1 MAKEPKPRQNKRAPD
16 RQAAVPAR
24 WSDVSESPGYVYLNR
39 QDFQTKDGSW
49 DRAAQYAAQQ
59 KYPGKE
65 LIYQDNGGKHLF
77 LPRSKFQNLETEG
90 FSDVGQERF
99 KVVKEERP
107 IKPKFVNFYDA
118 PTYDPTEKRY
128 GETHK
133 ATSLRDVDPDK
144 VKKVHT
150 EASTLKRDR
159 VERTKRLFR
168 EQSEFAGK
176 LSEVRDSYE
185 RGRFERAEA
194 KAIEERIAK
203 RKAAPK
209 KVVKRARHTPHGA
222 QFEGRL
228 LGKNQRIA
236 RSGRAYYMSPA
247 RIAERAAARKN
258 RLAIIKQQ
266 TKIRLAQNKAKAIA
280 KAREQKKVIARR
292 KAHTKAF
299 FAAKPQIRARQS
311 AAKAVSYAKQLRNLP
326 GFGKTPV
333 KMLLQQNRMSRD
345 APGKRAVM
353 SAMTHAEKYP
363 ARKLG
368 GKAPF
373 AASSVGAMAS
383 TSRISGMQSLANVT
397 GRYRGSMGD
406 MVGPQTLRPSVA
418 GGSMF
423 ATASTIHTPK
433 FPEGGA
439 GILFRI
445 DADEVIANLVQRYP
459 AALRV
464 AAIEAADRIGRKMLD
479 IVEPYVPKDTG
490 LLYTSGETNV
500 QQTAAGLVDMAGGE
514 AYPSGQMFGVSIS
527 YNAPYAEI
535 VYFDEE
541 VAHGKAYNAKHGTSE
556 KGDKETARWIE
567 AAFEH
572 EKGAL
577 QGLLFE
583 YSRAITLAIGT
594 AGGKSFTR
602 SSGKRVAFFPSR

>member
-150 EASTLKRDR
+150 EASTLKAQRAAEA
-159 VERTKRLFR
+159 ERIDIKQKGEFEAKRNLV
-168 EQSEFAGK
+168 QIGVHA
-176 LSEVRDSYE
+176 E
-185 RGRFERAEA
+185 RGRFERAQA

-247 RIAERAAARKN
+247 RIADRAAAKKN

-266 TKIRLAQNKAKAIA
+266 TKIRLAQNKAKAIS

-299 FAAKPQIRARQS
+299 FAAKPQIRARQA

-383 TSRISGMQSLANVT
+383 TSRISGKQSL
-397 GRYRGSMGD
+397 GEIGQS
-406 MVGPQTLRPSVA
+406 LRPSVR
-418 GGSMF
+418 GGSIF
-423 ATASTIHTPK
+423 STASTIHTPK

-439 GILFRI
+439 GIFFRI
-445 DADEVIANLVQRYP
+445 DADQVIANLTQRYP

-602 SSGKRVAFFPSR
+602 SSGKRVAFFPS

>member
-24 WSDVSESPGYVYLNR
+24 SSTLYLNR
-39 QDFQTKDGSW
+39 QDFLTVDGKW
-49 DRAAQYAAQQ
+49 DREKFQ
-59 KYPGKE
+59 KATARYPGKD
-65 LIYQDNGGKHLF
+65 LVLKDNGGSGLF
-77 LPRSKFQNLETEG
+77 LPASKYQNRDGGGPNENAWTQYKKDLLQAKT
-90 FSDVGQERF
+90 
-99 KVVKEERP
+99 
-107 IKPKFVNFYDA
+107 VNFYDDRIPA
-118 PTYDPTEKRY
+118 SGEKTVVPRII
-128 GETHK
+128 
-133 ATSLRDVDPDK
+133 R
-144 VKKVHT
+144 VHT
-150 EASTLKRDR
+150 DAATIKRDW
-159 VERTKRLFR
+159 VERPKTSFGERLT
-168 EQSEFAGK
+168 AA
-176 LSEVRDSYE
+176 LHV
-185 RGRFERAEA
+185 AEA
-194 KAIEERIAK
+194 VNKKSPKAKKIAAK
-203 RKAAPK
+203 PAPKPKPPK

-258 RLAIIKQQ
+258 RLALIKQQ
-266 TKIRLAQNKAKAIA
+266 TKIRLAQNKAKATA
-280 KAREQKKVIARR
+280 KAREQKKVVARR

-299 FAAKPQIRARQS
+299 FASKPQLRARQA

-333 KMLLQQNRMSRD
+333 KMLLQQNRMTRD

-373 AASSVGAMAS
+373 SASSVGAMAS
-383 TSRISGMQSLANVT
+383 TSRISGMQTLANVT

-406 MVGPQTLRPSVA
+406 MVGPQTLRPSVS
-418 GGSMF
+418 GSSMF
-423 ATASTIHTPK
+423 ATASTIATPK

-439 GILFRI
+439 GIFFRI
-445 DADEVIANLVQRYP
+445 DADEVIANLVHRYP

-464 AAIEAADRIGRKMLD
+464 AAIEAGDRIGRKMLD

-527 YNAPYAEI
+527 YNAPYAEM

-567 AAFEH
+567 MAFKH

-583 YSRAITLAIGT
+583 YSRAITMAIST

-602 SSGKRVAFFPSR
+602 SSGKQVAFFPSR

>member
-24 WSDVSESPGYVYLNR
+24 WSVVSESPGYVYLNKK
-39 QDFQTKDGSW
+39 DFQTKEGSW

-65 LIYQDNGGKHLF
+65 LIYQDNGGKNLY
-77 LPRSKFQNLETEG
+77 LPSAKFQDPESRG
-90 FSDVGQERF
+90 FSKTGQERY
-99 KVVKEERP
+99 KELP
-107 IKPKFVNFYDA
+107 AKGKFVNFYDA
-118 PTYDPTEKRY
+118 PTYDVTEKRY
-128 GETHK
+128 GETPK

-168 EQSEFAGK
+168 EESEFAGK

-194 KAIEERIAK
+194 KAIAKRIAA
-203 RKAAPK
+203 RKKQPK
-209 KVVKRARHTPHGA
+209 KVVRRKSLHVPHGGTL
-222 QFEGRL
+222 GRRSL
-228 LGKNQRIA
+228 ILGKHQIIA
-236 RSGRAYYMSPA
+236 RSGRAWYVSPA
-247 RIAERAAARKN
+247 RLAQRAAAKKN

-439 GILFRI
+439 GIFFRI

-459 AALRV
+459 AALKV

>member
-1 MAKEPKPRQNKRAPD
+1 MAKEPKPRQNKKAPD
-16 RQAAVPAR
+16 RQTAVPAR
-24 WSDVSESPGYVYLNR
+24 WSVALETPQYVYLNR
-39 QDFQTKDGSW
+39 QDFQTKDGTW
-49 DRAAQYAAQQ
+49 DKAAQYAAQQ
-59 KYPGKE
+59 KYPGKD
-65 LIYQDNGGKHLF
+65 LIYQDNGGKQLY
-77 LPRSKFQNLETEG
+77 LPRAKFQNVETRG
-90 FSDVGQERF
+90 LSDVGRTRYAEL
-99 KVVKEERP
+99 P
-107 IKPKFVNFYDA
+107 IKGKFVNFYDPQA
-118 PTYDPTEKRY
+118 NDPTEKRY

-133 ATSLRDVDPDK
+133 ATSLLNVDPDK

-150 EASTLKRDR
+150 EASTLKAQRAAEAERLDR
-159 VERTKRLFR
+159 RLKGEFEAKRALVEIGISDR
-168 EQSEFAGK
+168 
-176 LSEVRDSYE
+176 

-194 KAIEERIAK
+194 KAIARRIAAREK
-203 RKAAPK
+203 TPK
-209 KVVKRARHTPHGA
+209 KVVKRKSLHVPHG
-222 QFEGRL
+222 GIVRRGKV
-228 LGKNQRIA
+228 LGKNQIVA
-236 RSGRAYYMSPA
+236 KSGRAWYVAPA
-247 RIAERAAARKN
+247 RIAQRAEARKN
-258 RLAIIKQQ
+258 RVAEIKRRN
-266 TKIRLAQNKAKAIA
+266 KIRAAQDRAKAKAKI
-280 KAREQKKVIARR
+280 REQKKVIARR

-299 FAAKPQIRARQS
+299 FAAKPQLRARQV

-333 KMLLQQNRMSRD
+333 KMLLQQNGMSRD

-373 AASSVGAMAS
+373 SASAKGLQTLADVTRPYMNSVS
-383 TSRISGMQSLANVT
+383 ELVSG
-397 GRYRGSMGD
+397 
-406 MVGPQTLRPSVA
+406 QTLRPSVA

-423 ATASTIHTPK
+423 ATANTLTTAR

-439 GILFRI
+439 GIFFRI
-445 DADEVIANLVQRYP
+445 DADQVIANLTQKYP
-459 AALRV
+459 AALRM

-500 QQTAAGLVDMAGGE
+500 QQTAAGLVDMTGGE

-535 VYFDEE
+535 VYFDEQA
-541 VAHGKAYNAKHGTSE
+541 AHGKAYNDKHGTSE
-556 KGDKETARWIE
+556 KGEKETARWIE

-594 AGGKSFTR
+594 AGGRTFTR
-602 SSGKRVAFFPSR
+602 ASGKQVTIFPK

>member
-24 WSDVSESPGYVYLNR
+24 SSTLYLNR
-39 QDFQTKDGSW
+39 QDFLTVDGKWNREAIQNAIS
-49 DRAAQYAAQQ
+49 R
-59 KYPGKE
+59 YPGKD
-65 LIYQDNGGKHLF
+65 LVLKDNGGSGLF
-77 LPRSKFQNLETEG
+77 LPASKYQNRDGGGPNESAWKQYKKDLLQAKT
-90 FSDVGQERF
+90 
-99 KVVKEERP
+99 
-107 IKPKFVNFYDA
+107 VNFYDDRIPA
-118 PTYDPTEKRY
+118 SGEKTVVPRII
-128 GETHK
+128 
-133 ATSLRDVDPDK
+133 R
-144 VKKVHT
+144 VHT
-150 EASTLKRDR
+150 DAATLKRDW
-159 VERTKRLFR
+159 VERPKTSFGERLT
-168 EQSEFAGK
+168 AA
-176 LSEVRDSYE
+176 LHV
-185 RGRFERAEA
+185 AEA
-194 KAIEERIAK
+194 INTKSPKEK
-203 RKAAPK
+203 KPVDKPKPKPKPPK
-209 KVVKRARHTPHGA
+209 KVVRRKSLHVPHG
-222 QFEGRL
+222 GRIGPRSLL
-228 LGKNQRIA
+228 LGKHQVVA
-236 RSGRAYYMSPA
+236 RSGRAWYVSPK
-247 RIAERAAARKN
+247 RIAQRAEAKKTRLAEIKKRNKIRAAQDRVKE
-258 RLAIIKQQ
+258 
-266 TKIRLAQNKAKAIA
+266 KAKM
-280 KAREQKKVIARR
+280 REQKRVLARR

-299 FAAKPQIRARQS
+299 FASAPARH
-311 AAKAVSYAKQLRNLP
+311 AAQAAARTVSYAKQLRNLP

-333 KMLLQQNRMSRD
+333 KMLLRQNGMSRD

-353 SAMTHAEKYP
+353 SAMTHGEKYP

-368 GKAPF
+368 EKAPF
-373 AASSVGAMAS
+373 SASGKGRQ
-383 TSRISGMQSLANVT
+383 TLANVS
-397 GRYRGSMGD
+397 GRYMGSLGD
-406 MVGPQTLRPSVA
+406 MIGPQALRPSVS
-418 GGSMF
+418 GMSSF
-423 ATASTIHTPK
+423 ATVSTIATAK

-439 GILFRI
+439 GIFFRI
-445 DADEVIANLVQRYP
+445 DAEQVIANLTQRYP
-459 AALRV
+459 AALRA

-479 IVEPYVPKDTG
+479 IIEPYVPKDTG